1 VNVTPSISG
10 AATAQ
15 GVSPALSKSLSLA
28 DLLFADSP
36 ANAASDFRAI
46 AATLF
51 AGEGSPQTQSPAKP
65 VITGKKSA
73 AEFPANKPDARNAK
87 EISDPVYL
95 RVHAEL
101 FVPAQNA
108 AVPLIQVSAKPD
120 AGDDRPLNSS
130 ASDGSTQLGLGGLP
144 AGVQIKGDAGAPNP
158 VGVATSEDYIPPSTS
173 GKNGTPS
180 LEPPGTNDAS
190 KSSPTNSAVRKQE
203 VEPAKSPSDRSQ
215 PPSVPQSS
223 KPPAPSLAS
232 TDRAKQGLDP
242 SFVGVQEK
250 LPPTATD
257 ALPPAQPVEQ
267 TFDAPANKVLDSVA
281 AAKAIPPS
289 GLVNSV
295 AVSGSGS
302 APDRKAS
309 SGPAKIKGRDIKD
322 SRMTPA
328 QSGKP
333 GFIQTGQA
341 PGGTA
346 SASNGK
352 DFSGLSLSG
361 HSNSHAKPA
370 ALKSFADAPSSPA
383 SLMDADGPDETIP
396 TSVSSPVTAKLVQGM
411 SQSEFRVGMQ
421 SQEFGNI
428 DIRTSVARHM
438 FSAQISVEHSD
449 VAKSLTAQL
458 PGLYHR
464 LADQQVAVG
473 NIVIHGHSLGTSSG
487 LAQDAQRQSWQPQ
500 SHGADDR
507 TAELTA
513 QPILPVMTE
522 AIDPAGRLDIR
533 I

>member
-1 VNVTPSISG
+1 
-10 AATAQ
+10 
-15 GVSPALSKSLSLA
+15 
-28 DLLFADSP
+28 
-36 ANAASDFRAI
+36 
-46 AATLF
+46 
-51 AGEGSPQTQSPAKP
+51 
-65 VITGKKSA
+65 
-73 AEFPANKPDARNAK
+73 
-87 EISDPVYL
+87 
-95 RVHAEL
+95 
-101 FVPAQNA
+101 
-108 AVPLIQVSAKPD
+108 
-120 AGDDRPLNSS
+120 
-130 ASDGSTQLGLGGLP
+130 
-144 AGVQIKGDAGAPNP
+144 
-158 VGVATSEDYIPPSTS
+158 
-173 GKNGTPS
+173 
-180 LEPPGTNDAS
+180 
-190 KSSPTNSAVRKQE
+190 
-203 VEPAKSPSDRSQ
+203 
-215 PPSVPQSS
+215 
-223 KPPAPSLAS
+223 
-232 TDRAKQGLDP
+232 
-242 SFVGVQEK
+242 
-250 LPPTATD
+250 
-257 ALPPAQPVEQ
+257 
-267 TFDAPANKVLDSVA
+267 
-281 AAKAIPPS
+281 
-289 GLVNSV
+289 VNSV
-295 AVSGSGS
+295 AFSGSGS

-370 ALKSFADAPSSPA
+370 ALKVFADAPSSPA

-473 NIVIHGHSLGTSSG
+473 NIVIHGHSLGTSAG

-500 SHGADDR
+500 SDGADDR

-513 QPILPVMTE
+513 QPILPVITE